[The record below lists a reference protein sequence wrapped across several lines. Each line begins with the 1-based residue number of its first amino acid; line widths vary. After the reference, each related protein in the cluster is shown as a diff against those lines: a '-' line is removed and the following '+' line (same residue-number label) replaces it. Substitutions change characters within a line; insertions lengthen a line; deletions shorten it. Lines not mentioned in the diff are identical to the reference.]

1 MTPERI
7 IRELGLK
14 PHPEGGNYAEV
25 YRSPEKVTGS
35 RSACTAIYYLLQA
48 GEISHWHRIDA
59 DEVWHHYAGAPLILS
74 ISEDGATTRDQIL
87 GKAFERGERAIAVA
101 PRNVWQSARTLGDWT
116 LVGCTVSPGFEFSG
130 FEMAAVEWEP
140 GKD

>member
-14 PHPEGGNYAEV
+14 PHPEGGNYVEV
-25 YRSPEKVTGS
+25 YRSPEKVNGS

-59 DEVWHHYAGAPLILS
+59 DEIWHHYAGAPLILS
-74 ISEDGATTRDQIL
+74 LSDDGETTRDQIL
-87 GKAFERGERAIAVA
+87 GKSFERGERAIAVA
-101 PRNVWQSARTLGDWT
+101 PRNLWQCARSLGDWT

-130 FEMAAVEWEP
+130 FEMAAAEWEP

>member
-1 MTPERI
+1 M
-7 IRELGLK
+7 
-14 PHPEGGNYAEV
+14 
-25 YRSPEKVTGS
+25 TGS

-130 FEMAAVEWEP
+130 FEMAAAEWEP